1 MDKYRSA
8 IIEYRAANMAVQE
21 ITKKIGEHLSSCG
34 ELSEDGKSP
43 HLKEAYRWEK
53 EFSDS
58 RFGFDY
64 CLNYPAYDDPAEE
77 YLKDA
82 CPHCYAAHNLIQERK
97 DARQRFGV
105 AKRRLMAMA
114 KALEGDGND

>member
-1 MDKYRSA
+1 MDKYRAA
-8 IIEYRAANMAVQE
+8 IIEYRAANLSVKE
-21 ITKKIGEHLSSCG
+21 ITKKIGENLSSCG
-34 ELSEDGKSP
+34 DLSEDGKSP
-43 HLKEAYRWEK
+43 HLKEAYRWEAYRR
-53 EFSDS
+53 ESDGCFYE
-58 RFGFDY
+58 RH
-64 CLNYPAYDDPAEE
+64 PAYDDPAEE

-114 KALEGDGND
+114 KALEGAGND